1 MLFHLIGTIT
11 LTLFCIRDTTQNSTC
26 SNPDLNLNVHTDHI
40 IVTFPRS
47 VGPSEVII
55 NLDMHYSRRCVQD
68 TTRITTRISAPS
80 AYALLH
86 IYNGTLLKDTLLI
99 RTHFKGPRV

>member
-68 TTRITTRISAPS
+68 TTRIATRISEGFHCI
-80 AYALLH
+80 YAIVVKTKIVH
-86 IYNGTLLKDTLLI
+86 KLKVLKSKT
-99 RTHFKGPRV
+99 PC